1 MRFGINRKL
10 PYKWKLGTV
19 SISMVFIARRPAEII
34 QGVDV
39 DGEKRMKN
47 ELWDSVHEVSEDG
60 S

>member
-1 MRFGINRKL
+1 
-10 PYKWKLGTV
+10 
-19 SISMVFIARRPAEII
+19 MVFIARRPAEII

-47 ELWDSVHEVSEDG
+47 ELWYSVHEVSEDG